1 MNLGKAKLMQSK
13 ALLLRVL
20 TYGPHKESFM
30 SIKRLSVQLAN
41 QIAAGEVVER
51 PASVVKELVEN
62 AVDAKASSI
71 IVEIKNAGKQLIK
84 VTDNGHGIVKD
95 DLPLALAPHATSK
108 IASLEDLEAII
119 TLGFRGEALA
129 SIASV
134 SQLSLTSNTKD
145 QEHGYQV
152 CVSGAEQHPVIV
164 PAAHGVGTTIE
175 VKELF
180 FNTPARRRFLK
191 SDKTEFSHI
200 KELLVRLALV
210 NFAIEFK
217 FISDGKVVF
226 QVPAQNKSA
235 LPDRINKLLGSEFKG
250 ASWALD
256 NTDPNFIKAYQA
268 YISTEYQPF
277 YLNHDCDPS
286 KINDPLGSS
295 ILSIHGILLKP
306 QSFSKSSPDKLLTFL
321 NGRCISDKTI
331 NHALREAYLNAV
343 QQDLDF
349 KPAIRGVLFM
359 ECDPYSVDVN
369 VHPRKDEVRFH
380 NPNLIHD
387 CIVANIKAVMELQH
401 VNKANIASGT
411 LDIDYTK
418 LSDPAPEPDPS
429 TSLGQGQAPGQG
441 QASGQA
447 LSQSQG
453 SGAFTKA
460 QEIDLEL
467 EPELAPEQEQDLEL
481 EVEQDSELE
490 AEDVNTTAL
499 GHYAFNAVQTS
510 PVNTAMAFAQGHY
523 GSQRLG
529 LDYRKD
535 FTNSIAQYLQ
545 ATKYQT
551 NKLAGHGYGKLVDLA
566 SLPSESQEQERCD
579 SAKKLVSSHSVVDF
593 ALSKQHQ
600 EPLSLDKVLLRQES
614 LRHQTNLSAT
624 HINHDEP
631 SNSAGHV
638 SSDNLSEAQG
648 PSLAQTPGPGS
659 GLGTDPGLGLSP
671 DTGQEI
677 EPISSRLQRAKEGA
691 PGDTRAA
698 NNIALMGAGASL
710 VTGTSPWAE
719 HGLKE
724 IAVPV
729 TMPMAGPKVEVGE
742 VESSFVVEDIKCEF
756 LSLVTADVLLI
767 SVDQRYFMIRGSEL
781 NYEILKRNYLNEVL
795 QKQVDSYH
803 LELPF
808 ALKCDVN
815 LVKACKQK
823 EVIAAAKRCGFV
835 LKSQGSRS
843 CVELSA
849 IPHIIVKSNLA
860 KIALEALSLICLACE
875 AINEEG
881 KAPEQLASLLSRSK
895 SMSVNTSLDGV
906 QLIAKL
912 NKASVITNLIKY
924 HHAKE
929 LNLLSLAVSL
939 LRS

>member
-1 MNLGKAKLMQSK
+1 MNLGKAKLRQSK
-13 ALLLRVL
+13 ALLLRVF

-256 NTDPNFIKAYQA
+256 NTDPNFIKAYQG

-418 LSDPAPEPDPS
+418 LSDPS
-429 TSLGQGQAPGQG
+429 TSLGQGQAPGQAPG
-441 QASGQA
+441 QSQTSGQG
-447 LSQSQG
+447 LSQDHG
-453 SGAFTKA
+453 PDAFTKA
-460 QEIDLEL
+460 QEIEL
-467 EPELAPEQEQDLEL
+467 EAEQEQEQEQDLEL

-490 AEDVNTTAL
+490 AEDLNTTAL

-624 HINHDEP
+624 NINHDEH
-631 SNSAGHV
+631 SNSTDHV
-638 SSDNLSEAQG
+638 SSDDLSEAQG
-648 PSLAQTPGPGS
+648 LSLGTAPGLSTAP
-659 GLGTDPGLGLSP
+659 GLGTAPGTGLEP
-671 DTGQEI
+671 
-677 EPISSRLQRAKEGA
+677 EPISSRLQVAEEEGA
-691 PGDTRAA
+691 PLAA

-710 VTGTSPWAE
+710 VTGTSPWGE
-719 HGLKE
+719 QGLKE
-724 IAVPV
+724 IGVPVAVPMP
-729 TMPMAGPKVEVGE
+729 MPMAGPKVEVGA

-881 KAPEQLASLLSRSK
+881 KAPEQLATLLSRSK

-912 NKASVITNLIKY
+912 NKASVITSLIKY

>member
-1 MNLGKAKLMQSK
+1 
-13 ALLLRVL
+13 
-20 TYGPHKESFM
+20 M

-134 SQLSLTSNTKD
+134 SQLSLTSNTKE

-401 VNKANIASGT
+401 VN
-411 LDIDYTK
+411 
-418 LSDPAPEPDPS
+418 
-429 TSLGQGQAPGQG
+429 
-441 QASGQA
+441 
-447 LSQSQG
+447 
-453 SGAFTKA
+453 
-460 QEIDLEL
+460 
-467 EPELAPEQEQDLEL
+467 
-481 EVEQDSELE
+481 
-490 AEDVNTTAL
+490 
-499 GHYAFNAVQTS
+499 
-510 PVNTAMAFAQGHY
+510 
-523 GSQRLG
+523 
-529 LDYRKD
+529 
-535 FTNSIAQYLQ
+535 
-545 ATKYQT
+545 
-551 NKLAGHGYGKLVDLA
+551 
-566 SLPSESQEQERCD
+566 
-579 SAKKLVSSHSVVDF
+579 
-593 ALSKQHQ
+593 
-600 EPLSLDKVLLRQES
+600 
-614 LRHQTNLSAT
+614 
-624 HINHDEP
+624 
-631 SNSAGHV
+631 
-638 SSDNLSEAQG
+638 
-648 PSLAQTPGPGS
+648 
-659 GLGTDPGLGLSP
+659 
-671 DTGQEI
+671 
-677 EPISSRLQRAKEGA
+677 
-691 PGDTRAA
+691 
-698 NNIALMGAGASL
+698 
-710 VTGTSPWAE
+710 
-719 HGLKE
+719 
-724 IAVPV
+724 
-729 TMPMAGPKVEVGE
+729 
-742 VESSFVVEDIKCEF
+742 
-756 LSLVTADVLLI
+756 
-767 SVDQRYFMIRGSEL
+767 
-781 NYEILKRNYLNEVL
+781 
-795 QKQVDSYH
+795 
-803 LELPF
+803 
-808 ALKCDVN
+808 
-815 LVKACKQK
+815 
-823 EVIAAAKRCGFV
+823 
-835 LKSQGSRS
+835 
-843 CVELSA
+843 
-849 IPHIIVKSNLA
+849 
-860 KIALEALSLICLACE
+860 
-875 AINEEG
+875 
-881 KAPEQLASLLSRSK
+881 
-895 SMSVNTSLDGV
+895 
-906 QLIAKL
+906 
-912 NKASVITNLIKY
+912 
-924 HHAKE
+924 
-929 LNLLSLAVSL
+929 
-939 LRS
+939 

>member
-1 MNLGKAKLMQSK
+1 
-13 ALLLRVL
+13 
-20 TYGPHKESFM
+20 M

-256 NTDPNFIKAYQA
+256 NTDPNFIKAYQTH
-268 YISTEYQPF
+268 ISTEYQPF

-418 LSDPAPEPDPS
+418 LSDPAPEPAPS
-429 TSLGQGQAPGQG
+429 TSLGQSP
-441 QASGQA
+441 GQA
-447 LSQSQG
+447 LSQSLG
-453 SGAFTKA
+453 PDAFTKA

-467 EPELAPEQEQDLEL
+467 E
-481 EVEQDSELE
+481 VEQDSELK

-638 SSDNLSEAQG
+638 SSDDLSPAQD

-659 GLGTDPGLGLSP
+659 GLGTDPGLGLSLG
-671 DTGQEI
+671 TGQEI

-691 PGDTRAA
+691 PGDTGAA

-719 HGLKE
+719 QGLKE
-724 IAVPV
+724 IGVPV
-729 TMPMAGPKVEVGE
+729 AMPMAGPKVEVGE

-849 IPHIIVKSNLA
+849 IPNIIVKSNLA

-881 KAPEQLASLLSRSK
+881 KAPEQLATLLSRSK

>member
-1 MNLGKAKLMQSK
+1 
-13 ALLLRVL
+13 
-20 TYGPHKESFM
+20 M

-268 YISTEYQPF
+268 HISTEYQPF

-429 TSLGQGQAPGQG
+429 TSLGQALAHSQAPGQAPGQG
-441 QASGQA
+441 
-447 LSQSQG
+447 LSQDQG
-453 SGAFTKA
+453 PDAFTKA

-467 EPELAPEQEQDLEL
+467 EPELGSEQEQDLEL

-490 AEDVNTTAL
+490 AEDLNTTAL

-529 LDYRKD
+529 LDYRQD

-593 ALSKQHQ
+593 ALSKQRQ

-624 HINHDEP
+624 HINHDEH
-631 SNSAGHV
+631 SNSTGHV
-638 SSDNLSEAQG
+638 SSDDLSQAPG
-648 PSLAQTPGPGS
+648 PSLAQTSGSSQTSVPSQGLDTGPS
-659 GLGTDPGLGLSP
+659 LGLSP
-671 DTGQEI
+671 GAGLEI
-677 EPISSRLQRAKEGA
+677 EPISSRLQGAEEEGA
-691 PGDTRAA
+691 PLAA

-719 HGLKE
+719 HALKE
-724 IAVPV
+724 IGVPV
-729 TMPMAGPKVEVGE
+729 AMPMAGPKVEVGA

-881 KAPEQLASLLSRSK
+881 KAPEQLATLLSRSK

-912 NKASVITNLIKY
+912 NKASVITSLIKY

-929 LNLLSLAVSL
+929 LNLLSLAISL

>member
-1 MNLGKAKLMQSK
+1 
-13 ALLLRVL
+13 
-20 TYGPHKESFM
+20 M

-429 TSLGQGQAPGQG
+429 TSLGQAQGQAPGQAPG
-441 QASGQA
+441 QSQTSGQG
-447 LSQSQG
+447 LSQDQG
-453 SGAFTKA
+453 PDAFTKA
-460 QEIDLEL
+460 QEIEL
-467 EPELAPEQEQDLEL
+467 EAEQEQEQEQDLEL

-490 AEDVNTTAL
+490 AEDLNTTAL

-529 LDYRKD
+529 LDYRQN

-551 NKLAGHGYGKLVDLA
+551 NKLEGNGYGKLVDLA

-593 ALSKQHQ
+593 ALSKQRQ

-624 HINHDEP
+624 HINHDEH
-631 SNSAGHV
+631 SNSTGHV
-638 SSDNLSEAQG
+638 SSDDLSPAQG
-648 PSLAQTPGPGS
+648 PSLAQASGPS
-659 GLGTDPGLGLSP
+659 QGLGTAPGLGLSP
-671 DTGQEI
+671 GTGQEI
-677 EPISSRLQRAKEGA
+677 EPVSSRLQGAEEEGA
-691 PGDTRAA
+691 PLAA

-719 HGLKE
+719 QGLKE
-724 IAVPV
+724 IGVPVAVP
-729 TMPMAGPKVEVGE
+729 MPMAGPKVEVGA

-823 EVIAAAKRCGFV
+823 EVIAAAKRCGFI

-912 NKASVITNLIKY
+912 NKASVITSLIKY

-929 LNLLSLAVSL
+929 LNLLSLAVNL

>member
-1 MNLGKAKLMQSK
+1 
-13 ALLLRVL
+13 
-20 TYGPHKESFM
+20 M

-295 ILSIHGILLKP
+295 ILSIHGILIKP

-429 TSLGQGQAPGQG
+429 TSLGQDQGQAPGQAPG
-441 QASGQA
+441 QSQTSGQG
-447 LSQSQG
+447 LSQDQG
-453 SGAFTKA
+453 PDAFTKA
-460 QEIDLEL
+460 QEIEL
-467 EPELAPEQEQDLEL
+467 EAEQEQEQEQDLEL
-481 EVEQDSELE
+481 EVGQDSELE
-490 AEDVNTTAL
+490 AEDLNTTAL
-499 GHYAFNAVQTS
+499 GNYAFNAVQTS
-510 PVNTAMAFAQGHY
+510 PVNTAMAFAQGHH

-529 LDYRKD
+529 LDYRQN

-551 NKLAGHGYGKLVDLA
+551 NKLAGSGYGKIVDLA

-593 ALSKQHQ
+593 ALSKQRQ

-624 HINHDEP
+624 HINHDEH
-631 SNSAGHV
+631 SNSTGHV
-638 SSDNLSEAQG
+638 SSDDLSVALGPGLAQASG
-648 PSLAQTPGPGS
+648 PSQ
-659 GLGTDPGLGLSP
+659 GLSTAPGLSLSP
-671 DTGQEI
+671 DTGLEP
-677 EPISSRLQRAKEGA
+677 EPISSRLQGAEEEGA
-691 PGDTRAA
+691 PLAA

-719 HGLKE
+719 QGLKE
-724 IAVPV
+724 IGVPV
-729 TMPMAGPKVEVGE
+729 AMPIAGPKVEVGAI
-742 VESSFVVEDIKCEF
+742 ESSFVVEDIKCEF

-912 NKASVITNLIKY
+912 NKASVITSLIKY

-929 LNLLSLAVSL
+929 LNLLSLAVNL
-939 LRS
+939 LRI

>member
-1 MNLGKAKLMQSK
+1 MNLGKAKLRQSK

-268 YISTEYQPF
+268 HISTEYQPF

-418 LSDPAPEPDPS
+418 LSDPAPEPDQS
-429 TSLGQGQAPGQG
+429 TSLGQG
-441 QASGQA
+441 
-447 LSQSQG
+447 QG

-467 EPELAPEQEQDLEL
+467 EPELAPDQEQDLEL
-481 EVEQDSELE
+481 EVEQDSELK

-566 SLPSESQEQERCD
+566 SLPSETQEQERCD

-624 HINHDEP
+624 HINYDEH
-631 SNSAGHV
+631 SNSTDHV
-638 SSDNLSEAQG
+638 SSDDLSPAQG
-648 PSLAQTPGPGS
+648 PSLAPTPGPGS
-659 GLGTDPGLGLSP
+659 GLGTDPGLGLSLG
-671 DTGQEI
+671 TEQEI

-719 HGLKE
+719 QGLKE
-724 IAVPV
+724 IGVPV
-729 TMPMAGPKVEVGE
+729 AMPMAGPKVEVGD
-742 VESSFVVEDIKCEF
+742 VESSFLVEDIKCEF

-823 EVIAAAKRCGFV
+823 EVIAAAKRCGFI

>member
-1 MNLGKAKLMQSK
+1 M
-13 ALLLRVL
+13 LLRVL

-268 YISTEYQPF
+268 HISTEYQPF

-429 TSLGQGQAPGQG
+429 TSLGQGQATGQG
-441 QASGQA
+441 QAPGQA
-447 LSQSQG
+447 LSQSLG
-453 SGAFTKA
+453 PDAFTKA

-467 EPELAPEQEQDLEL
+467 EPELGPEH
-481 EVEQDSELE
+481 EQDSELE
-490 AEDVNTTAL
+490 AEDLNTTAL

-638 SSDNLSEAQG
+638 SSDDLSEAQG
-648 PSLAQTPGPGS
+648 SSQGQGLGTAPGS
-659 GLGTDPGLGLSP
+659 GTALGLGLSP

-677 EPISSRLQRAKEGA
+677 EPISSRLQRAKDGA

-719 HGLKE
+719 QGLKE
-724 IAVPV
+724 IGVPV
-729 TMPMAGPKVEVGE
+729 AMPMAGPKVEVGE

-849 IPHIIVKSNLA
+849 IPNIIVKSNLA

-881 KAPEQLASLLSRSK
+881 KAPEQLATLLSRSK

>member
-1 MNLGKAKLMQSK
+1 
-13 ALLLRVL
+13 
-20 TYGPHKESFM
+20 M

-164 PAAHGVGTTIE
+164 PAAHCVGTTIE

-418 LSDPAPEPDPS
+418 LSDPS
-429 TSLGQGQAPGQG
+429 TSLGQDQAHGQAPGQS
-441 QASGQA
+441 QTSGQG
-447 LSQSQG
+447 LSQDQG
-453 SGAFTKA
+453 PDAFTKA

-467 EPELAPEQEQDLEL
+467 EPELGPEQEQDLEL

-490 AEDVNTTAL
+490 AEDLNTTAL
-499 GHYAFNAVQTS
+499 GNYAFNAVQTS
-510 PVNTAMAFAQGHY
+510 PVNKAMAFAQGHN

-529 LDYRKD
+529 LDYRQD

-551 NKLAGHGYGKLVDLA
+551 NKLAGNGYGKLVDLA

-593 ALSKQHQ
+593 ALSKQRQ

-624 HINHDEP
+624 HINHDEH
-631 SNSAGHV
+631 SNSTAPV
-638 SSDNLSEAQG
+638 SSDDLSPAQG
-648 PSLAQTPGPGS
+648 PSLAQTS
-659 GLGTDPGLGLSP
+659 GHNLGQGQGQALGLSP
-671 DTGQEI
+671 GTGQEA
-677 EPISSRLQRAKEGA
+677 EPISSRLQGAEEEGA
-691 PGDTRAA
+691 PLAA

-724 IAVPV
+724 IGVPV
-729 TMPMAGPKVEVGE
+729 AMPMAGPKVEVGA

-843 CVELSA
+843 CVELSGL
-849 IPHIIVKSNLA
+849 PHIIVKSNLA

-912 NKASVITNLIKY
+912 NKASVITSLIKY

>member
-1 MNLGKAKLMQSK
+1 M
-13 ALLLRVL
+13 LLRVL

-387 CIVANIKAVMELQH
+387 CIVANIKAVMDLQH

-418 LSDPAPEPDPS
+418 LSDPS

-441 QASGQA
+441 LG
-447 LSQSQG
+447 LSQDQG
-453 SGAFTKA
+453 PDAFTKA
-460 QEIDLEL
+460 QKPDLEA
-467 EPELAPEQEQDLEL
+467 EHEQEQDLEL
-481 EVEQDSELE
+481 EVEQDSELK
-490 AEDVNTTAL
+490 AEDLNTTAL

-510 PVNTAMAFAQGHY
+510 PVNKAMAFAQGHY
-523 GSQRLG
+523 ASQRLG
-529 LDYRKD
+529 LDYRQN
-535 FTNSIAQYLQ
+535 FTNSITQYLQ

-593 ALSKQHQ
+593 ALSKQRQ

-624 HINHDEP
+624 HINNDEN
-631 SNSAGHV
+631 SNSTGHV
-638 SSDNLSEAQG
+638 SSDDLSQAQG
-648 PSLAQTPGPGS
+648 PSQGQ

-671 DTGQEI
+671 GTGLEP
-677 EPISSRLQRAKEGA
+677 EPISSRLQGAEEEGA
-691 PGDTRAA
+691 PLAA

-719 HGLKE
+719 QGLKE
-724 IAVPV
+724 IGVPV
-729 TMPMAGPKVEVGE
+729 AMPMAGPKVEVGA

-912 NKASVITNLIKY
+912 NKASVITSLIKY

>member
-1 MNLGKAKLMQSK
+1 
-13 ALLLRVL
+13 
-20 TYGPHKESFM
+20 M

-164 PAAHGVGTTIE
+164 PAAHCVGTTIE

-387 CIVANIKAVMELQH
+387 CIVANIKAVMDLQH

-418 LSDPAPEPDPS
+418 LSDPS

-441 QASGQA
+441 QG
-447 LSQSQG
+447 LSQDQG
-453 SGAFTKA
+453 PDAFTTAHKP
-460 QEIDLEL
+460 EL
-467 EPELAPEQEQDLEL
+467 EAEHEQEQDLEL

-490 AEDVNTTAL
+490 AEDLNTTAL

-510 PVNTAMAFAQGHY
+510 PVNKAMAFAQGHN

-529 LDYRKD
+529 LDYRQD

-566 SLPSESQEQERCD
+566 SLPSDSQEQERCD

-593 ALSKQHQ
+593 ALSKQRQ

-624 HINHDEP
+624 HINHNEH
-631 SNSAGHV
+631 SNSTGHV
-638 SSDNLSEAQG
+638 SSDDLSQAPG
-648 PSLAQTPGPGS
+648 PSQGQ
-659 GLGTDPGLGLSP
+659 GLGTAPGLGFSP
-671 DTGQEI
+671 GTRLEP
-677 EPISSRLQRAKEGA
+677 EPISSRLQGAEEEGA
-691 PGDTRAA
+691 SLAA
-698 NNIALMGAGASL
+698 NNIVLMGAGASL

-719 HGLKE
+719 QGLKE
-724 IAVPV
+724 IGVPV
-729 TMPMAGPKVEVGE
+729 AMPASVSGPKVEVGA

-912 NKASVITNLIKY
+912 NKASVITSLIKY

>member
-1 MNLGKAKLMQSK
+1 MNLGKAKLRQSK

-256 NTDPNFIKAYQA
+256 NTDPNFIKAYQTH
-268 YISTEYQPF
+268 ISTEYQPF

-418 LSDPAPEPDPS
+418 LSDPAPEPAPS
-429 TSLGQGQAPGQG
+429 TSLGQSP
-441 QASGQA
+441 GQA
-447 LSQSQG
+447 LSQSLG
-453 SGAFTKA
+453 PDAFTKA

-467 EPELAPEQEQDLEL
+467 E
-481 EVEQDSELE
+481 VEQDSELK

-638 SSDNLSEAQG
+638 SSDDLSPAQD

-659 GLGTDPGLGLSP
+659 GLGTDPGLGLSLG
-671 DTGQEI
+671 TGQEI

-691 PGDTRAA
+691 PGDTGAA

-719 HGLKE
+719 QGLKE
-724 IAVPV
+724 IGVPV
-729 TMPMAGPKVEVGE
+729 AMPMAGPKVEVGE

-849 IPHIIVKSNLA
+849 IPNIIVKSNLA

-881 KAPEQLASLLSRSK
+881 KAPEQLATLLSRSK

>member
-1 MNLGKAKLMQSK
+1 MNLGKAKLRQSK

-256 NTDPNFIKAYQA
+256 NTDPNFIKAYQTH
-268 YISTEYQPF
+268 ISTEYQPF

-429 TSLGQGQAPGQG
+429 TSLGQGQA
-441 QASGQA
+441 
-447 LSQSQG
+447 LSQSLG
-453 SGAFTKA
+453 PDAFTKA
-460 QEIDLEL
+460 QEI
-467 EPELAPEQEQDLEL
+467 DLEL

-490 AEDVNTTAL
+490 AEDLNTTAL

-593 ALSKQHQ
+593 ALSKQRQ

-631 SNSAGHV
+631 SNIADHV
-638 SSDNLSEAQG
+638 SSDDLSEAQD

-659 GLGTDPGLGLSP
+659 GLGLGTALGLGLSLG
-671 DTGQEI
+671 TGQEI

-719 HGLKE
+719 QGLKE
-724 IAVPV
+724 IGVPV
-729 TMPMAGPKVEVGE
+729 AMPMAGPKVEVGE

-849 IPHIIVKSNLA
+849 IPNIIVKSNLA

-881 KAPEQLASLLSRSK
+881 KAPEQLATLLSRSK

>member
-1 MNLGKAKLMQSK
+1 
-13 ALLLRVL
+13 
-20 TYGPHKESFM
+20 M

-387 CIVANIKAVMELQH
+387 CIVANIKAVMDLQH

-418 LSDPAPEPDPS
+418 LSDPS

-441 QASGQA
+441 QG
-447 LSQSQG
+447 LSQDQG
-453 SGAFTKA
+453 PDAFTKA
-460 QEIDLEL
+460 
-467 EPELAPEQEQDLEL
+467 QEQDLEL

-490 AEDVNTTAL
+490 AEDLNTTAL

-510 PVNTAMAFAQGHY
+510 PVNKAMAFAQGHN

-529 LDYRKD
+529 LDYRQD

-593 ALSKQHQ
+593 ALSKQRQ

-624 HINHDEP
+624 HINHDEH
-631 SNSAGHV
+631 SNSTGHV
-638 SSDNLSEAQG
+638 SRDDLSQAQG
-648 PSLAQTPGPGS
+648 PSLAQTSGPS
-659 GLGTDPGLGLSP
+659 QGLGTDPDQGTAPGLGLSP
-671 DTGQEI
+671 GTRLEP
-677 EPISSRLQRAKEGA
+677 EPISSRLQGAEDEGA
-691 PGDTRAA
+691 SLAA
-698 NNIALMGAGASL
+698 NNIVLMGAGASL

-719 HGLKE
+719 QGLKE
-724 IAVPV
+724 IGVPV
-729 TMPMAGPKVEVGE
+729 AMPMAGPKVEVGA

-912 NKASVITNLIKY
+912 NKASVITSLIKY

>member
-1 MNLGKAKLMQSK
+1 
-13 ALLLRVL
+13 
-20 TYGPHKESFM
+20 M

-429 TSLGQGQAPGQG
+429 TSLGQAQGQAPGQAPG
-441 QASGQA
+441 QSQTSGQG
-447 LSQSQG
+447 LSQDQG
-453 SGAFTKA
+453 PDAFTKA
-460 QEIDLEL
+460 QEIEL
-467 EPELAPEQEQDLEL
+467 EAEQEQEQEQDLEL

-490 AEDVNTTAL
+490 AEDLNTTAL

-529 LDYRKD
+529 LDYRQN

-551 NKLAGHGYGKLVDLA
+551 NKLEGNGYGKLVDLA

-593 ALSKQHQ
+593 ALSKQRQ

-624 HINHDEP
+624 HINHDEH
-631 SNSAGHV
+631 SNSTGHV
-638 SSDNLSEAQG
+638 SSDDLSPAQG
-648 PSLAQTPGPGS
+648 PSLAQTSGPS
-659 GLGTDPGLGLSP
+659 QGLSLS
-671 DTGQEI
+671 TGQEI
-677 EPISSRLQRAKEGA
+677 EPSSSGLQEAEEEGA
-691 PGDTRAA
+691 PLAA
-698 NNIALMGAGASL
+698 NHMALMGAGASL

-719 HGLKE
+719 QGLKE
-724 IAVPV
+724 IGVPVAVP
-729 TMPMAGPKVEVGE
+729 MPMAGPKVEVGAI
-742 VESSFVVEDIKCEF
+742 ESSFVVEDIKCEF

-823 EVIAAAKRCGFV
+823 EVIAAAKRCGFI

-912 NKASVITNLIKY
+912 NKASVITSLIKY

-929 LNLLSLAVSL
+929 LNLLSLAVNL

>member
-1 MNLGKAKLMQSK
+1 M
-13 ALLLRVL
+13 
-20 TYGPHKESFM
+20 GPHKESFM

-256 NTDPNFIKAYQA
+256 NTDPNFIKAYQTH
-268 YISTEYQPF
+268 ISTEYQPF

-418 LSDPAPEPDPS
+418 LSDPAPEPAPS
-429 TSLGQGQAPGQG
+429 TSLGQSP
-441 QASGQA
+441 GQA
-447 LSQSQG
+447 LSQSLG
-453 SGAFTKA
+453 PDAFTKA

-467 EPELAPEQEQDLEL
+467 E
-481 EVEQDSELE
+481 VEQDSELK

-638 SSDNLSEAQG
+638 SSDDLSPAQD

-659 GLGTDPGLGLSP
+659 GLGTDPGLGLSLG
-671 DTGQEI
+671 TGQEI

-691 PGDTRAA
+691 PGDTGAA

-719 HGLKE
+719 QGLKE
-724 IAVPV
+724 IGVPV
-729 TMPMAGPKVEVGE
+729 AMPMAGPKVEVGE

-849 IPHIIVKSNLA
+849 IPNIIVKSNLA

-881 KAPEQLASLLSRSK
+881 KAPEQLATLLSRSK

>member
-1 MNLGKAKLMQSK
+1 
-13 ALLLRVL
+13 
-20 TYGPHKESFM
+20 M

-429 TSLGQGQAPGQG
+429 TSLGQAQGQAPGQAPG
-441 QASGQA
+441 QSQTSGQG
-447 LSQSQG
+447 LSQDQG
-453 SGAFTKA
+453 PDAFTKA
-460 QEIDLEL
+460 QEIEL
-467 EPELAPEQEQDLEL
+467 EAEQEQEQEQDLEL

-490 AEDVNTTAL
+490 AEDLNTTAL

-529 LDYRKD
+529 LDYRQN

-551 NKLAGHGYGKLVDLA
+551 NKLEGNGYGKLVDLA

-593 ALSKQHQ
+593 ALSKQRQ

-624 HINHDEP
+624 HINHDEH
-631 SNSAGHV
+631 SNSTGHV
-638 SSDNLSEAQG
+638 SSDDLSPAQG
-648 PSLAQTPGPGS
+648 PSLAQTSGPS
-659 GLGTDPGLGLSP
+659 QGLSLS
-671 DTGQEI
+671 TGQEI
-677 EPISSRLQRAKEGA
+677 EPSSSGLQEAEEEGA
-691 PGDTRAA
+691 PLAA
-698 NNIALMGAGASL
+698 NHMALMGAGASL

-719 HGLKE
+719 QGLKE
-724 IAVPV
+724 IGVPVAVP
-729 TMPMAGPKVEVGE
+729 MPMAGPKVEVGA

-823 EVIAAAKRCGFV
+823 EVIAAAKRCGFI

-912 NKASVITNLIKY
+912 NKASVITSLIKY

-929 LNLLSLAVSL
+929 LNLLSLAVNL

>member
-1 MNLGKAKLMQSK
+1 
-13 ALLLRVL
+13 
-20 TYGPHKESFM
+20 M

-164 PAAHGVGTTIE
+164 PAAHSVGTTIE

-191 SDKTEFSHI
+191 SDKTEFNHI

-210 NFAIEFK
+210 NFTIEFK

-235 LPDRINKLLGSEFKG
+235 LVDRINKLLGSEFKG

-256 NTDPNFIKAYQA
+256 NTDPNFIKAYQS

-286 KINDPLGSS
+286 KINDPLGSN

-349 KPAIRGVLFM
+349 KPAIRGVIFM

-418 LSDPAPEPDPS
+418 LSDPYPKSAPS
-429 TSLGQGQAPGQG
+429 TSLSQAQAQWPAPGQTPG
-441 QASGQA
+441 QSLAPGQTTDQGQGI
-447 LSQSQG
+447 SQNQSPD
-453 SGAFTKA
+453 AFTKE
-460 QEIDLEL
+460 QKVEL
-467 EPELAPEQEQDLEL
+467 EAEQEPEQEPEQERDLEL
-481 EVEQDSELE
+481 EVEQDYELE
-490 AEDVNTTAL
+490 SEDLNTNAL

-510 PVNTAMAFAQGHY
+510 PVNKAMAFAQGHY
-523 GSQRLG
+523 GTQRLG
-529 LDYRKD
+529 LDYRQD

-614 LRHQTNLSAT
+614 IRHQTNLSAT
-624 HINHDEP
+624 HINHDEHAK
-631 SNSAGHV
+631 STGHV
-638 SSDNLSEAQG
+638 SSDDLSSG
-648 PSLAQTPGPGS
+648 PSHGPSHGQGTGLERDPDHGSS
-659 GLGTDPGLGLSP
+659 GLQWT
-671 DTGQEI
+671 E
-677 EPISSRLQRAKEGA
+677 EGA
-691 PGDTRAA
+691 PGAA
-698 NNIALMGAGASL
+698 NNIAVKGAGASL

-719 HGLKE
+719 QSLKE
-724 IAVPV
+724 RAVPV
-729 TMPMAGPKVEVGE
+729 SVSGPKVEVGA

-860 KIALEALSLICLACE
+860 KIALEALSLICLACK
-875 AINEEG
+875 AIM
-881 KAPEQLASLLSRSK
+881 KRAKLLS
-895 SMSVNTSLDGV
+895 N
-906 QLIAKL
+906 
-912 NKASVITNLIKY
+912 
-924 HHAKE
+924 
-929 LNLLSLAVSL
+929 
-939 LRS
+939 

>member
-1 MNLGKAKLMQSK
+1 M
-13 ALLLRVL
+13 
-20 TYGPHKESFM
+20 GPHKESFM

-256 NTDPNFIKAYQA
+256 NTDPNFIKAYQTH
-268 YISTEYQPF
+268 ISTEYQPF

-418 LSDPAPEPDPS
+418 LSDPAPEPAPS
-429 TSLGQGQAPGQG
+429 TSLGQSP
-441 QASGQA
+441 GQA
-447 LSQSQG
+447 LSQSLG
-453 SGAFTKA
+453 PDAFTKA

-467 EPELAPEQEQDLEL
+467 E
-481 EVEQDSELE
+481 VEQDSELK

-638 SSDNLSEAQG
+638 SSDDLSPAQD

-659 GLGTDPGLGLSP
+659 GLGTDPGLGLSLG
-671 DTGQEI
+671 TGQEI

-849 IPHIIVKSNLA
+849 IPNIIVKSNLA

-881 KAPEQLASLLSRSK
+881 KAPEQLATLLSRSK